1 MIRFLASASL
11 SLFSATLMAAVTDTQ
26 DLTAIYAAAAF
37 PVWAIGLF
45 VKYKGSKKRTTS
57 NNLNINQLNNKL

>member
-1 MIRFLASASL
+1 MIRLLASASL

-37 PVWAIGLF
+37 PVWALGLS
-45 VKYKGSKKRTTS
+45 VKYKGNKKSTS

>member
-26 DLTAIYAAAAF
+26 NLTAIYAAAAF
-37 PVWAIGLF
+37 PVWVLGLF
-45 VKYKGSKKRTTS
+45 AKHKGNKKS
-57 NNLNINQLNNKL
+57 NI

>member
-45 VKYKGSKKRTTS
+45 IRRKD
-57 NNLNINQLNNKL
+57 NNKKASN

>member
-1 MIRFLASASL
+1 MIRFIASASL

-37 PVWAIGLF
+37 PVWALGL
-45 VKYKGSKKRTTS
+45 YKGNKKS
-57 NNLNINQLNNKL
+57 NI

>member
-1 MIRFLASASL
+1 MIRFLASSSL

-37 PVWAIGLF
+37 PVWTLGLF
-45 VKYKGSKKRTTS
+45 VKLVKRTTS
-57 NNLNINQLNNKL
+57 NNLNINQ

>member
-37 PVWAIGLF
+37 PVWALVF
-45 VKYKGSKKRTTS
+45 VKYKGSKK
-57 NNLNINQLNNKL
+57 NNI

>member
-1 MIRFLASASL
+1 MIRFLASESL

-37 PVWAIGLF
+37 PVWVLGLF
-45 VKYKGSKKRTTS
+45 VKHKDSKKS
-57 NNLNINQLNNKL
+57 NI

>member
-1 MIRFLASASL
+1 MTRFLASASL

-37 PVWAIGLF
+37 PVWEIGLF
-45 VKYKGSKKRTTS
+45 VKRKDSKKS
-57 NNLNINQLNNKL
+57 DI